1 MDRIFVSKSESEIQ
15 HRSQHSKH
23 ISHEGEGS
31 GGDRGVRVASEYAQH
46 ESGGMTQSG
55 EWSHVMKEESGEV
68 SEDLGVMTW
77 SRSVDREVGE
87 ND

>member
-31 GGDRGVRVASEYAQH
+31 GGDRGVRVASEYA
-46 ESGGMTQSG
+46 
-55 EWSHVMKEESGEV
+55 
-68 SEDLGVMTW
+68 
-77 SRSVDREVGE
+77 
-87 ND
+87 

>member
-1 MDRIFVSKSESEIQ
+1 
-15 HRSQHSKH
+15 
-23 ISHEGEGS
+23 
-31 GGDRGVRVASEYAQH
+31 
-46 ESGGMTQSG
+46 MTQSG

-77 SRSVDREVGE
+77 SRSVGPGKSGE